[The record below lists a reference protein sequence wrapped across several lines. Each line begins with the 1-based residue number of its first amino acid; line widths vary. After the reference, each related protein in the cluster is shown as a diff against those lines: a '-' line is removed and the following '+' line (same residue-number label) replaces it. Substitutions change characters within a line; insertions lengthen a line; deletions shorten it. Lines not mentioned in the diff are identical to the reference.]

1 MRKRLFILTGALA
14 VLLGAAYPGFSSE
27 QKAGPADTTRGEHQA
42 APSGT
47 GMVLT
52 VSDPSSA
59 ATVTIPLASTAGAE
73 RPVAMVNNEPITVND
88 LRGAIANIHQE
99 SQAEQPGEAGLAP
112 KIDLQEVLL
121 RLINVELIVQEART
135 IGLDELPA
143 LRGNIDAFSEITLRN
158 VLREEVFKDVSVSEA
173 EIEQRYR
180 EDVEEVRTTTA
191 FFEKKEK
198 AEQALRAAKKG
209 KSFDAL
215 IAQGK
220 KAGTVREV
228 EEGRFVKVKDLDRGI
243 ASALKTMKIG
253 SLSPVTKLV
262 LGGNK
267 TYFAVFRFDEQRLAE
282 SPEAREQARMTV
294 LETKKREALGKFNAD
309 LYTKYAKTNMQLL
322 DSLDYTPQGPGLEK
336 LMEDQRAVVE
346 IAGEKPVTVAQLSAA
361 MQEKFFHGMKR
372 LKGDKMVETKKRA
385 LEEIVQKRLL
395 TQDALRRGIDKSDA
409 YRGIVEEFERDAL
422 FGAFIEKVVVP
433 GVKMREEDLMA
444 YYRDHAGEYRT
455 PVAMKI
461 RNLVFLQKADA
472 VSALDKLRKGADFT
486 WIKTN
491 AEGQA
496 ADVSGEDVTFEDRI
510 VSVDTLTADVQ
521 ETLAGAQRGEFRLYA
536 SARGTHHILYVK
548 DVIPASQQEF
558 EQVREK
564 IRPEVFRIK
573 LNEGIAEW
581 TRKLKASA
589 DIKVYLSSSAH

>member
-1 MRKRLFILTGALA
+1 
-14 VLLGAAYPGFSSE
+14 
-27 QKAGPADTTRGEHQA
+27 
-42 APSGT
+42 
-47 GMVLT
+47 MVLT
-52 VSDPSSA
+52 VSDPSSG
-59 ATVTIPLASTAGAE
+59 ATATIPLASTAGGD
-73 RPVAMVNNEPITVND
+73 RLVARVNDEPITVSD
-88 LRGAIANIHQE
+88 LRGAIANIHQD
-99 SQAEQPGEAGLAP
+99 SPAGQAPM
-112 KIDLQEVLL
+112 IDLQDVLQ

-510 VSVDTLTADVQ
+510 VSVDTLPADVQ